1 LAIYSP
7 EIARRVAERIEAI
20 GHFNE
25 LTADKAALLAG
36 QYEIDYLITEQ
47 QFDLPVANQ
56 AGTLVVYVLGS

>member
-25 LTADKAALLAG
+25 LTADKAVLLAD

-47 QFDLPVANQ
+47 QLDLPVANQ